1 MFTYHF
7 NCAVLPTKCTPENVH
22 FISSLL
28 VIPLKNR
35 DQYLLTYRV
44 PQKPLNNDFY
54 ITPNTIL
61 RLQKKVPWV
70 LRRMMLENFYPMP
83 TLVVI
88 YFTTS

>member
-7 NCAVLPTKCTPENVH
+7 SYVVLPIKCTPENVH

-35 DQYLLTYRV
+35 DQYLPTYRV
-44 PQKPLNNDFY
+44 PQKPLNNGFY
-54 ITPNTIL
+54 IMPKTIF

-70 LRRMMLENFYPMP
+70 LGRMMLENF
-83 TLVVI
+83 
-88 YFTTS
+88 

>member
-7 NCAVLPTKCTPENVH
+7 NYAVLPTKCTPENVH

-44 PQKPLNNDFY
+44 PQKSLNSGFY
-54 ITPNTIL
+54 ITPKTIL

-70 LRRMMLENFYPMP
+70 LGRMMLENFYPIP

-88 YFTTS
+88 YFMTS